1 MYIPRIYIGLFFYVT
16 LNLLQ
21 KPDSIADKPMQQGC
35 KGFAAALPK
44 PCSMQGDT
52 FMASQ
57 ADHQATRLCPNA
69 DQVYYTQPFRLIPS
83 PVYSVATQ
91 RPKSYNLLRTDADRR
106 LRGRLSVRSYHGVQT
121 A

>member
-21 KPDSIADKPMQQGC
+21 RPDSIADKPMQQGC

-57 ADHQATRLCPNA
+57 ADYQATRPC
-69 DQVYYTQPFRLIPS
+69 TKRWPS
-83 PVYSVATQ
+83 LLHTAFPTYS
-91 RPKSYNLLRTDADRR
+91 KSRI
-106 LRGRLSVRSYHGVQT
+106 
-121 A
+121 